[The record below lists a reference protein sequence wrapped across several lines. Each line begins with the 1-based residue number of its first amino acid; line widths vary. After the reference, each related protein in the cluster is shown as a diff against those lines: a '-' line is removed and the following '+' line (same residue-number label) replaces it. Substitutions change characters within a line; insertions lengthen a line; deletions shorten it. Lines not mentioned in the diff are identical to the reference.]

1 MGVLHRIPDTR
12 MSLLIVEP
20 LEAEVT
26 QWLSERHAVHFAPEL
41 AADPVRLR
49 LALHRTRGVI
59 LPAGVP
65 VDAQLLRAAP
75 RLEVLGRVSGGLEDI
90 DMQACRAAQVEVVR
104 SLTATASAEA
114 EFGIGALLAM
124 LRRVPIQASDG
135 LMVGRE
141 LGCATIGLIGMS
153 PAARIL
159 AQLLPAFGT
168 RVVGYDPSLHQN
180 EALWVN
186 WGIEPLPL
194 RELMA
199 QSEGVCVQ
207 LAYFPRYRGLLGE
220 RVLGFAKPGQVLV
233 SIAYSAVF
241 DDVALAEVMRSGRV
255 PAAWFDSMEPGLLE
269 PGRPLH
275 GIAGLQVTP
284 RLAGTTRESRAR
296 AAWGVARR
304 MDALLTGAPESVD
317 LLLPVES
324 FRATEPADLP
334 DPAIE
339 PRWR

>member
-1 MGVLHRIPDTR
+1 

-41 AADPVRLR
+41 AADPSRLR
-49 LALHRTRGVI
+49 LALHRARAVI
-59 LPAGVP
+59 LPAGVA
-65 VDAQLLRAAP
+65 VDVPLLRAAP
-75 RLEVLGRVSGGLEDI
+75 RLQVMGRVSGGVENIDI
-90 DMQACRAAQVEVVR
+90 EACRAARVEVIR

-114 EFGIGALLAM
+114 EFAIGALLAM

-141 LGCATIGLIGMS
+141 IGCSTIGLIGMT
-153 PAARIL
+153 PAAKL
-159 AQLLPAFGT
+159 VAQLLPAFGT
-168 RVVGYDPSLHQN
+168 RMVGYDPSLHQS
-180 EALWVN
+180 ERLWAE

-207 LAYFPRYRGLLGE
+207 LPYFPRYRGLLGE

-233 SIAYSAVF
+233 SMSYSAVF
-241 DDVALAEVMRSGRV
+241 DDVALAGVMNSGRV

-275 GIAGLQVTP
+275 GIAALQVTP
-284 RLAGTTRESRAR
+284 RLAGTTRESRTR

-304 MDALLTGAPESVD
+304 IDALLTAASESVD
-317 LLLPVES
+317 LLLPVGE
-324 FRATEPADLP
+324 FRSSEPADLP
-334 DPAIE
+334 DLAAE
-339 PRWR
+339 RRWR